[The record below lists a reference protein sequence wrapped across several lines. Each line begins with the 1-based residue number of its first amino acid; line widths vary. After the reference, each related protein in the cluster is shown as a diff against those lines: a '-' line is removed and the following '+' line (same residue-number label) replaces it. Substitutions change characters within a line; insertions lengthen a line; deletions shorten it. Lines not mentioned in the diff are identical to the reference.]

1 MRSLL
6 FVIALLFA
14 SVLCQE
20 YTMGTKAQ
28 PKADLPVDD
37 KLIIQN
43 IYVPDDCS
51 QKAANG
57 NTVTVHYTGYLYKN
71 GMKFDSSLDRNAPF
85 SVRLGAGRVIKGWE
99 EGLLGMCAGE
109 KRRLIIPAKLGYGMR
124 GAGGIIPGG
133 ATLVFD
139 VEMLSMK

>member
-43 IYVPDDCS
+43 IVS
-51 QKAANG
+51 
-57 NTVTVHYTGYLYKN
+57 H
-71 GMKFDSSLDRNAPF
+71 
-85 SVRLGAGRVIKGWE
+85 
-99 EGLLGMCAGE
+99 CA
-109 KRRLIIPAKLGYGMR
+109 
-124 GAGGIIPGG
+124 
-133 ATLVFD
+133 
-139 VEMLSMK
+139 

>member
-6 FVIALLFA
+6 FVITLLFA

-43 IYVPDDCS
+43 IVS
-51 QKAANG
+51 
-57 NTVTVHYTGYLYKN
+57 H
-71 GMKFDSSLDRNAPF
+71 
-85 SVRLGAGRVIKGWE
+85 
-99 EGLLGMCAGE
+99 CA
-109 KRRLIIPAKLGYGMR
+109 
-124 GAGGIIPGG
+124 
-133 ATLVFD
+133 
-139 VEMLSMK
+139 

>member
-1 MRSLL
+1 MRPENHCCCVIRSNRCVEVSVVAKIVFYLRFVCYTSVSIRIMRSLL

-43 IYVPDDCS
+43 IVS
-51 QKAANG
+51 
-57 NTVTVHYTGYLYKN
+57 H
-71 GMKFDSSLDRNAPF
+71 
-85 SVRLGAGRVIKGWE
+85 
-99 EGLLGMCAGE
+99 CA
-109 KRRLIIPAKLGYGMR
+109 
-124 GAGGIIPGG
+124 
-133 ATLVFD
+133 
-139 VEMLSMK
+139 

>member
-1 MRSLL
+1 MLKLYSICDLFVTPCVSIRIMRSLL

-43 IYVPDDCS
+43 IVS
-51 QKAANG
+51 
-57 NTVTVHYTGYLYKN
+57 H
-71 GMKFDSSLDRNAPF
+71 
-85 SVRLGAGRVIKGWE
+85 
-99 EGLLGMCAGE
+99 CA
-109 KRRLIIPAKLGYGMR
+109 
-124 GAGGIIPGG
+124 
-133 ATLVFD
+133 
-139 VEMLSMK
+139 